1 MAEDGAH
8 TGAHTTTGVSTDTPA
23 PVPHNPG
30 SRAAGDAS
38 MPPLAHQES
47 PMSPR
52 VHTPNPFSRKNTS
65 LDLDDYFV
73 SRGIRSQA
81 CVSPV
86 NREMLQKGPRDIQRH
101 SKWPLFL
108 RMHGSI
114 LPKMILPL
122 LAVGAW
128 ASAIT
133 VISMYRTFRKPTPLP
148 DAPLRPIDDQD

>member
-1 MAEDGAH
+1 
-8 TGAHTTTGVSTDTPA
+8 
-23 PVPHNPG
+23 
-30 SRAAGDAS
+30 
-38 MPPLAHQES
+38 
-47 PMSPR
+47 MSPR